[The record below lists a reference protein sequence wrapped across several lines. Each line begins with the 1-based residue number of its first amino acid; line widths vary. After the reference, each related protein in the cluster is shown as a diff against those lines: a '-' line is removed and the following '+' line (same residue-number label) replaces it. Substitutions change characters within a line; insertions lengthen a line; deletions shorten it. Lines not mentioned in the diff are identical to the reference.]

1 MEGSVRHETPGG
13 VGVGELLGS
22 GGAGCH
28 NLGSIRPQLQ
38 LAPCTSVELGEAPLM
53 TMETMNEKTIYSISR
68 ISLTESQGAV
78 RPSPQGL

>member
-1 MEGSVRHETPGG
+1 MRPQAGWGW
-13 VGVGELLGS
+13 GELLGC

-28 NLGSIRPQLQ
+28 NLGSRRPQLQ

-78 RPSPQGL
+78 RPSPKAL